1 MNFSSWIPIFLLV
14 FILYYMAR
22 TARRSAGARH
32 AAKLRRRKGAE
43 PVMEEIIQKLM
54 GEDVYVT
61 TINDTLNGKLT
72 HYADGWITLTD
83 KKGREEYV
91 NADYIIRMN
100 KSGK

>member
-14 FILYYMAR
+14 FILYDMAR

-54 GEDVYVT
+54 GRLPCSIAIILQHFGTDAV
-61 TINDTLNGKLT
+61 
-72 HYADGWITLTD
+72 DGSKFQLPCQL
-83 KKGREEYV
+83 
-91 NADYIIRMN
+91 
-100 KSGK
+100 